1 MVIHVTNSSLTA
13 PHVQGLFGR
22 RHGKLKECLAF
33 IDKQESKRSADPHKD
48 KKRLKKY
55 EGKLNEARQELKEL
69 STDLVTSL
77 ADFKESYL
85 DWFEPLIN
93 IATQMQ
99 IRHPRSA
106 VDHILKDASLPALRH
121 KVESSAEALRSAF
134 RTAASQQPRSWDELL
149 RGGLPA
155 FARYPLAV
163 RYLRAFAEQE
173 RVSESLEFYLAVL
186 AFKSTWSKHSTGSS
200 SKPGSQP
207 SSASSNRAIMSSSNT
222 PSAPPAA
229 SSGPFDHGTIPELDL
244 CARTAAGSGCESPT
258 VNVTSANP
266 TDSLELLTQQA
277 RVIAYQFLKDGCQ
290 QEINVPQA
298 GKLEALQAIESGY
311 VSDSTFDKCFDDIS
325 DMLEETFMHFQSSQL
340 ATRLQTRL
348 TTIAAHHAN
357 LLTLNARNIPLLPE
371 SSSTTSESV
380 FDLAPIPHTTSSSK
394 ASTSGSTTSQQ
405 TPPPRLSFANREAT
419 RSLSHLSIESS
430 TTNSSSASRS
440 SEDSSPHSKLD
451 RKDSHRERRQQS
463 DSGHGSA
470 SRNAALKR
478 AASSGE
484 IDSSA
489 VIQRPKKMQ
498 PSLSS
503 SPKAIPMISRPPP
516 KLDLPL
522 STSPTEARHSPSKS
536 STAPVETHSMR
547 NTLQSDVSAGMFNM
561 REPSPSSRE
570 HTSPH
575 QSARGMRNIISSLA
589 GLLGPKANKAKKRDT
604 SPSDQSGDESRNS
617 LLATL
622 NQSNDI
628 GPVATRHLLLVSGHY
643 RTLLENPIG
652 ADFVIRCG
660 PENIAFYGHSLVF
673 STRWPMF
680 VNQNPKLFENIAKGV
695 EAEVEYPTVDP
706 DTFALAME
714 YLYTGTFTLGQLTD
728 RQLVILSE
736 FAKFRQLPGL
746 KELANSHVLS
756 RKSTSRIVTSLAEY
770 IQSTATNN
778 DMFKLEQDSKYEAY
792 IAALA
797 ARGHELIQL
806 PLFDYHQL
814 HRLRRLDMVNLIR
827 RDDFCA
833 SSEVTVFQLMLAWA
847 DKVSADQSALMENL
861 SFLVAHIRLPLM
873 STEELQ
879 WVSSLGWVPQSLTA
893 EAFKYKETGV
903 ASHPVRTKPRVSPP
917 ITYEPSSNES
927 RPFLTNLDVL
937 SPRVMVGTC
946 GSSASSPRGWDDDSS
961 PRHSRPK
968 QIERA
973 ARRASTG
980 REKKRSMQTISIA
993 TAKTDTS
1000 PPQSPPQSPVSD
1012 HEAKNSAAAAE
1023 SAHHRASSGSPPK
1036 IRKRHRT
1043 PKDEAATPPDVRGSL
1058 PADM

>member
-1 MVIHVTNSSLTA
+1 M
-13 PHVQGLFGR
+13 PHLQGLFGK

-33 IDKQESKRSADPHKD
+33 IEKQESKRSSDPHKD
-48 KKRLKKY
+48 KKKLKKY

-93 IATQMQ
+93 IAAQMQ

-106 VDHILKDASLPALRH
+106 VDRLLKDASSLPTLRH
-121 KVESSAEALRSAF
+121 KVESSAESLRSAF
-134 RTAASQQPRSWDELL
+134 RTAASQQPRSWDELV
-149 RGGLPA
+149 RGGLAA

-186 AFKSTWSKHSTGSS
+186 AFKSTWSKHSNGSS
-200 SKPGSQP
+200 SKAGSQP
-207 SSASSNRAIMSSSNT
+207 SSASSNRAVLSSSNT

-229 SSGPFDHGTIPELDL
+229 YSGPFDHGTIPELDL
-244 CARTAAGSGCESPT
+244 CARTTAGSGCESPT

-266 TDSLELLTQQA
+266 IDSLEILTQQA
-277 RVIAYQFLKDGCQ
+277 RIIAYQFLKDGCQ

-298 GKLEALQAIESGY
+298 GKLEALQAIESGL
-311 VSDSTFDKCFDDIS
+311 VTDTTFDKCFDDIS
-325 DMLEETFMHFQSSQL
+325 DMLEETVLHFQSSQL
-340 ATRLQTRL
+340 ATHLQSRLAR
-348 TTIAAHHAN
+348 IASHHAN
-357 LLTLNARNIPLLPE
+357 LLTLNGNIPPLPE
-371 SSSTTSESV
+371 STIADST
-380 FDLAPIPHTTSSSK
+380 FDMAPIPHTISSK

-405 TPPPRLSFANREAT
+405 TPPPRLSSQSREAT
-419 RSLSHLSIESS
+419 RSLSHLSIDSN

-440 SEDSSPHSKLD
+440 SDDTSLHFKLD
-451 RKDSHRERRQQS
+451 KGSSHRERRQQS
-463 DSGHGSA
+463 DSGNGSA

-489 VIQRPKKMQ
+489 VIHRPKKVQ

-547 NTLQSDVSAGMFNM
+547 NTLQADVSAGMFGV
-561 REPSPSSRE
+561 RDPSPSTRE

-604 SPSDQSGDESRNS
+604 SPSEQGSDEVKNS

-643 RTLLENPIG
+643 RVLLENPIG

-680 VNQNPKLFENIAKGV
+680 VHQNPKLFENISKGI

-714 YLYTGTFTLGQLTD
+714 YLYTGTFSLGQLSD
-728 RQLVILSE
+728 RQLTILSE

-756 RKSTSRIVTSLAEY
+756 RKTTSRIVTSLAEY

-778 DMFKLEQDSKYEAY
+778 DMSKLEQDSKYEAY

-797 ARGHELIQL
+797 ARGHELVQL

-814 HRLRRLDMVNLIR
+814 HRLRRIDMVNLIR

-833 SSEVTVFQLMLAWA
+833 FSEVTVFQLMLAWA

-861 SFLVAHIRLPLM
+861 SFLIAHVRLPLM
-873 STEELQ
+873 STEELH

-903 ASHPVRTKPRVSPP
+903 ASHPVRTKPRMLPP
-917 ITYEPSSNES
+917 NAPDSPSSDS
-927 RPFLTNLDVL
+927 QPFLANLEVL

-946 GSSASSPRGWDDDSS
+946 GSATSSPRGWDDDSS

-973 ARRASTG
+973 VRRASTG

-1000 PPQSPPQSPVSD
+1000 PPQSPVSD
-1012 HEAKNSAAAAE
+1012 ASTNNTAE
-1023 SAHHRASSGSPPK
+1023 SAHHRAASGSPPK
-1036 IRKRHRT
+1036 IRKRHKA
-1043 PKDEAATPPDVRGSL
+1043 PKDEAASPPDTRGSL